1 MVNKN
6 AKNINNLFYGR
17 FQDYAKNQPK
27 EIKIKDIS
35 NESAIKKYWSI
46 EKKYSTEKEQKIY
59 EAGFNDGEKNFA
71 NKIKFLLCK
80 HDGDYDSSIISPKF
94 LSDYIEHILSES
106 DDNER
111 TEKIKYFEY

>member
-46 EKKYSTEKEQKIY
+46 EKNIVQKKNKKYTKQVLTTEKKILQT
-59 EAGFNDGEKNFA
+59 K
-71 NKIKFLLCK
+71 
-80 HDGDYDSSIISPKF
+80 
-94 LSDYIEHILSES
+94 
-106 DDNER
+106 
-111 TEKIKYFEY
+111 